1 MMSLGAFH
9 KLKISDVTLE
19 TDQAICVGFKVPNDL
34 KETFQFNPGQ
44 YLTLRADIDG
54 RSVSRSYSIC
64 VGPHRDSLKVAI
76 KRVEGGEFS
85 NYANDVFEPGVEID
99 VMPPQGHFS
108 VSLSQQ
114 HAYKYLFIAAGSG
127 ITPILS
133 NIESV
138 LESDPSSRVTLLYG
152 NQRTASIMFRQTLSF
167 LKNRFMQRFCWINIL
182 SQEDQGSD
190 LLNGR
195 IDNHKGAALNKQ
207 LIQLK
212 SYDRFMLCGPESMI
226 SEVSRGLRSIGVA
239 EGHIQYELFG
249 SSAADAE
256 QRVARH
262 HARSEAY
269 AGKMCSVTIVNDGR
283 SNVVDIAADGENLL
297 DAGINVGLDLPFA
310 CKGGVC
316 ATCKALLVAG
326 EVEMDVQRG
335 LTSEEVANGMILTC
349 QAHPISDSVVIDFD
363 QRWAGE

>member
-1 MMSLGAFH
+1 MALQFYDLTIASVESQGIDGIALGFDIPKELEGVFAF
-9 KLKISDVTLE
+9 V
-19 TDQAICVGFKVPNDL
+19 
-34 KETFQFNPGQ
+34 PGQ

-64 VGPHRDSLKVAI
+64 VGPHRNSLKVAI

-114 HAYKYLFIAAGSG
+114 QAHKYLFIAAGSG

-195 IDNHKGAALNKQ
+195 IDNHKGAALNEQ

-226 SEVSRGLRSIGVA
+226 SEVSRGLRRIGVA
-239 EGHIQYELFG
+239 EEHIQYELFG

-326 EVEMDVQRG
+326 DVEMDVQRG
-335 LTSEEVANGMILTC
+335 LTSEEIASGMILTC

>member
-9 KLKISDVTLE
+9 KLTISDVTQE
-19 TDQAICVGFKVPNDL
+19 TDQAICVGFKVPNAL
-34 KETFQFNPGQ
+34 KKTFEFNPGQ
-44 YLTLRADIDG
+44 YLTLRANIEG
-54 RSVSRSYSIC
+54 QSVSRSYSIC
-64 VGPHRDSLKVAI
+64 VGPHRHTLKVAI
-76 KRVEGGEFS
+76 KRVKGGEFS
-85 NYANDVFEPGVEID
+85 NYANDVFEPGTEID

-108 VSLSQQ
+108 VVLSEQNT
-114 HAYKYLFIAAGSG
+114 YNYLFVAAGSG

-138 LESDPSSRVTLLYG
+138 LAGAPGSRVTLLYG
-152 NQRTASIMFRQTLSF
+152 NQRTGSIMFRQTLSF
-167 LKNRFMQRFCWINIL
+167 LKNRFMQRFSWINIL

-226 SEVSRGLRSIGVA
+226 SEVSRGLRSIGIA
-239 EGHIQYELFG
+239 EAHIQYELFG

-269 AGKMCSVTIVNDGR
+269 AGRMCSVTIVNDGR
-283 SNVVDIAADGENLL
+283 SHVVDIAADGENLL

-316 ATCKALLVAG
+316 ATCKARLVAG